1 MEAFEGDKLNRKKE
15 AIEVTDYLI
24 NRYTVK
30 QDAFVLNL
38 DADWGFGKTYF
49 LQNWQKYLESERKCK
64 VIYFNAWKHDF
75 SQDPLISFMTSVEN
89 QLSQYINLKGE
100 TQSYWRKMRDE
111 ALPFLAGAITKKVVG
126 ASIDEI
132 KEVFESDEEQPEG
145 ETEEEKANNSESEL
159 AKVTS
164 ALSAKA
170 TKLALAEQ
178 KQIEKQIH
186 KFTENLEKL
195 SKNIND
201 ANVPLF
207 IFIDELD
214 RCRPSFAIQLLEVI
228 KHLFSAKGV
237 YFVIATASGQLS
249 EAIKAVYGQG
259 FDGAKYLNRFF
270 DQTYHFVSP
279 DTSNFASLL
288 FNENPAIFENFDS
301 FIIDV
306 PWDKNGAGILV
317 SEIAN
322 WLNAGLR
329 DIKQSYSIMECIALS
344 NRKKRF
350 VTLSLS
356 LLCLAKVSQPEVYE
370 ELKVILD
377 PERKDY
383 GGLEDAPEFK
393 KLIKGINPH
402 KRLIKGFEQD
412 IFMESLLVLIA
423 WNEGNVTPHTNPNS
437 VSLQFKSKIRHY
449 KNEYYPVN
457 KYFELIESAARFKS
471 NA

>member
-75 SQDPLISFMTSVEN
+75 SQDPLISFMASVES
-89 QLSQYINLKGE
+89 QLSQYINLNGE
-100 TQSYWRKMRDE
+100 AQSFWSKMRDE

-126 ASIDEI
+126 ASIEEL
-132 KEVFESDEEQPEG
+132 KEVLENSEEQPEDG
-145 ETEEEKANNSESEL
+145 TDEEKADNSESEL

-288 FNENPAIFENFDS
+288 FDENSSIFEKFES
-301 FIIDV
+301 FVVDV
-306 PWDKNGAGILV
+306 ESDKNGEGILI
-317 SEIAN
+317 SSIAE

-329 DIKQSYSIMECIALS
+329 DIKQAHTLMECIALS
-344 NRKKRF
+344 HKNRKF
-350 VTLSLS
+350 VTLPLA
-356 LLCLAKVSQPEVYE
+356 LLCVAKIAQPAIYS
-370 ELKVILD
+370 KMKTFFHSGI
-377 PERKDY
+377 K
-383 GGLEDAPEFK
+383 GLETVLDRPKYKEVRDY
-393 KLIKGINPH
+393 NPFNIVS
-402 KRLIKGFEQD
+402 KELDQD
-412 IFMESLLVLIA
+412 ILNESIKVLVYSNGGTLM
-423 WNEGNVTPHTNPNS
+423 NPGVN
-437 VSLQFKSKIRHY
+437 KRTISKIFHNQLLHY
-449 KNEYYPVN
+449 EHQYYPVSE
-457 KYFELIESAARFKS
+457 YFEIIESAARFKS